1 MVGSARAYRKLKR
14 LRKEHFL
21 DFPISTSINAVNMSG
36 QGGGAQ
42 FQWPQ

>member
-1 MVGSARAYRKLKR
+1 MVGAARSYNKLKR

-21 DFPISTSINAVNMSG
+21 DFPISTSVNELNISG
-36 QGGGAQ
+36 QGGGVQ